1 MGVMT
6 SGWCHI
12 TQVCHKILVALLTM
26 VLRIGDMKFDRTS
39 RDQIANIMQ
48 LAVVHMLA
56 SRGLPARRARTVGL
70 IAVFFDHLCF
80 GQIFDLLIFDIRLVL
95 ARTVFFRWLFG
106 KGGRFHPASLLQ
118 NASFG
123 HSVVGRLATV
133 SNLSLFLKSH
143 PIFGGYAV
151 VCSDIGRNLYPYTRY
166 VPRWATLFADLNPK
180 MWHLGANN

>member
-1 MGVMT
+1 MGVLA
-6 SGWCHI
+6 SGWRHI

-48 LAVVHMLA
+48 LAVVRMLA
-56 SRGLPARRARTVGL
+56 SGGLPARRARTVGL

-80 GQIFDLLIFDIRLVL
+80 GQIFDPLIFDIRLVL

-106 KGGRFHPASLLQ
+106 RGGRFHPASLLQ

-123 HSVVGRLATV
+123 RTVVGRLATV
-133 SNLSLFLKSH
+133 SR
-143 PIFGGYAV
+143 FGLYQPLRGNKN
-151 VCSDIGRNLYPYTRY
+151 GRHSTSREYLQLPHGRDAYCAQDVR
-166 VPRWATLFADLNPK
+166 
-180 MWHLGANN
+180 GG

>member
-39 RDQIANIMQ
+39 RDQIADIMQ

-133 SNLSLFLKSH
+133 SKISGFSLFILPK
-143 PIFGGYAV
+143 
-151 VCSDIGRNLYPYTRY
+151 DIET
-166 VPRWATLFADLNPK
+166 
-180 MWHLGANN
+180 M